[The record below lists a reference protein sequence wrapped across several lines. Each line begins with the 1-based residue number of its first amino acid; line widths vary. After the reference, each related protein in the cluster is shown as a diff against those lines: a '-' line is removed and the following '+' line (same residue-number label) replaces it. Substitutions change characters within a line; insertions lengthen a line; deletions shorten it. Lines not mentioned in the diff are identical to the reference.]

1 MNKVGIE
8 VKVDLDSKRRLNP
21 NQSDWSKTIRR
32 LGSFRS
38 TTVALAEL
46 IKNSI
51 QRGKKE
57 LSQNTLWS
65 IHNYLL
71 MLIQQVCNLLQY

>member
-21 NQSDWSKTIRR
+21 NQSDWSKTISR

-38 TTVALAEL
+38 TTVA
-46 IKNSI
+46 
-51 QRGKKE
+51 
-57 LSQNTLWS
+57 
-65 IHNYLL
+65 
-71 MLIQQVCNLLQY
+71 